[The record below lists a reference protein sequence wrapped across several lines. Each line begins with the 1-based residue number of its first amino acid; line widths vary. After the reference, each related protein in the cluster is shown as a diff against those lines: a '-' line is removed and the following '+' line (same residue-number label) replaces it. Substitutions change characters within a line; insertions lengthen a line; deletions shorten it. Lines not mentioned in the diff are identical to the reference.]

1 MKLLKFI
8 TCIVLI
14 VSMLAMAVMPTA
26 AARATYYLSD
36 LKLAEADTEEEAKN
50 LLTGEGY
57 TVLDKNLNPGGDKA
71 VYLGYKKSTN
81 VDDAITDIRV
91 MNMNG
96 GFNITD
102 YETIKNDA
110 IQEYKKTIDNYR
122 IAAKEFAENY
132 KIGKKEALLAYRQ
145 LNYYYVEKNG
155 VKTNLGDYLLNFPEK
170 NDDFVDIL
178 FKGNPTILDNMRIL
192 LAMGVSDGGAL
203 IDRIKESVGKEDV
216 YTKENYFESAK
227 ELVGKTQQL
236 KKLLK
241 DAKNEID
248 EINADPDMTEEEK
261 NSALIMPRYT
271 YTLTLAFDEILKD
284 IPQGEGSNYSEYFD
298 KTAVTDYSVVY
309 PFVDAMTPGQLA
321 MAVSGQL
328 HSVLVYNAVE
338 MSDEELEAKLSEV
351 EENFEPMSVYFGT
364 DMDLLE
370 GSIGVTSDALREE
383 AATGNR
389 WSSCFMGGGAEG
401 ITISA
406 LIGVGGALLTYISAD
421 FLKEQLSIGSTAGG
435 STANVTD
442 DMGLLDPDML
452 ADDVDINTLNKFKEA
467 NSVNA
472 SASAST
478 STIILSGIGIALGVA
493 MMVFS
498 IYSIIQIIS
507 QYNVEY
513 TEIPSNMVD
522 TVETVNGNR
531 YVNYKV
537 VNSLYKDGDKTAEKP
552 GDTNG
557 YDGKQWNAL
566 YFTKSYEA
574 GKCMTANGYFIDS
587 ASNFGK
593 YTPVAKFGAN
603 TCYDL
608 NSFNDNENGDQLY
621 IAFGNSNKKKT
632 AETSVP
638 TVIGSIFSSG
648 GAIAISG
655 VAGLGV
661 GMALMAVVKRKKQK
675 PEENNEA
682 V

>member
-1 MKLLKFI
+1 MKFLKWI
-8 TCIVLI
+8 TCIVLV
-14 VSMLAMAVMPTA
+14 VSMFATAVMPVA

-36 LKLAEADTEEEAKN
+36 LKLAEADTAEEAKQ
-50 LLTGEGY
+50 LLTAAGY
-57 TVLDKNLNPGGDKA
+57 TVFDQNLNPGGSKA
-71 VYLGYKKSTN
+71 VYLGYKTSTN
-81 VDDAITDIRV
+81 VDDAITDVRV

-96 GFNITD
+96 GFNVTD
-102 YETIKNDA
+102 YETLKQDV
-110 IQEYKKTIDNYR
+110 IQEYKKTIDNLR

-132 KIGKKEALLAYRQ
+132 KAGKKEALLAYRQ
-145 LNYYYVEKNG
+145 LNYYYVEKDN
-155 VKTNLGDYLLNFPEK
+155 VKTNMGDFMLNFPEK
-170 NDDFVDIL
+170 NDDFADIL
-178 FKGNPTILDNMRIL
+178 FKGNPTILNNIRIL

-203 IDRIKESVGKEDV
+203 IDRINAAVKDESV
-216 YTKENYFESAK
+216 YTKEQYLESAK

-261 NSALIMPRYT
+261 ESALIMPRYT
-271 YTLTLAFDEILKD
+271 YTLTSAFDEILKD
-284 IPQGEGSNYSEYFD
+284 IPMGESNYSAFFD
-298 KTAVTDYSVVY
+298 KTSVTDYSVVY

-351 EENFEPMSVYFGT
+351 EQNYEPKSVYFGT
-364 DMDLLE
+364 NMDLLE
-370 GSIGVTSDALREE
+370 GSVGVTSDALREE

-389 WSSCFMGGGAEG
+389 WASCFMGGGAEG

-406 LIGVGGALLTYISAD
+406 LIGVGGALLTYISANI
-421 FLKEQLSIGSTAGG
+421 LKAELSIGSTA
-435 STANVTD
+435 NVEAP
-442 DMGLLDPDML
+442 L
-452 ADDVDINTLNKFKEA
+452 DINKVMNDYYDIADEGYGDVAYQLDA
-467 NSVNA
+467 PA

-478 STIILSGIGIALGVA
+478 STIVLSSLGIALGVA
-493 MMVFS
+493 IMAFS
-498 IYSIIQIIS
+498 IYSIIRIIC

-531 YVNYKV
+531 YVNYQV
-537 VNSLYKDGDKTAEKP
+537 VNALYKDGDKTTEKP

-574 GKCMTANGYFIDS
+574 GKCMTANGYFVDS

-593 YTPVAKFGAN
+593 YTPVAKFGAT

-608 NSFNDNENGDQLY
+608 NAYNGNENGDS
-621 IAFGNSNKKKT
+621 IFMAFGNSNKKKT

-638 TVIGSIFSSG
+638 TVVGSIFSNG

-655 VAGLGV
+655 VAGVGI

>member
-1 MKLLKFI
+1 MKILKVI
-8 TCIVLI
+8 TCIVLV
-14 VSMLAMAVMPTA
+14 VSMLAMATMPIA

-36 LKLAEADTEEEAKN
+36 LKLAEADTADEAKA
-50 LLTGEGY
+50 LLTNAGY

-71 VYLGYKKSTN
+71 VYLGFKKSTN

-102 YETIKNDA
+102 YETLKNDV
-110 IQEYKKTIDNYR
+110 IQEYGKTVDNIR

-132 KIGKKEALLAYRQ
+132 QIGKKEALLAYRQ
-145 LNYYYVEKNG
+145 LNYYYFEKDG
-155 VKTNLGDYLLNFPEK
+155 VKTNMGDFMLNFPEK
-170 NDDFVDIL
+170 NDDFADIL
-178 FKGNPTILDNMRIL
+178 FKGNPTILNNMRIL

-216 YTKENYFESAK
+216 YTQENYFESAK

-236 KKLLK
+236 KQLLK
-241 DAKNEID
+241 DAKNEIE

-261 NSALIMPRYT
+261 EASLVMPRYT
-271 YTLTLAFDEILKD
+271 YTLALAFDEILKD
-284 IPQGEGSNYSEYFD
+284 IPMGESNYSEFFD

-351 EENFEPMSVYFGT
+351 EQSYEPMSVYFGT
-364 DMDLLE
+364 NMDLLE
-370 GSIGVTSDALREE
+370 GAVGVTSEALREE
-383 AATGNR
+383 AATGNK
-389 WSSCFMGGGAEG
+389 WASCVMGGGAEG
-401 ITISA
+401 ITFSV
-406 LIGVGGALLTYISAD
+406 LLGLGGALLTYISAD
-421 FLKEQLSIGSTAGG
+421 FLKEQLSIGSNSGGTAIDL
-435 STANVTD
+435 AD
-442 DMGLLDPDML
+442 DNMGLLDVDML
-452 ADDVDINTLNKFKEA
+452 PDDVDPNILNSSNTKVA
-467 NSVNA
+467 NTVNA
-472 SASAST
+472 PASAST
-478 STIILSGIGIALGVA
+478 SAIVLSSIGVAVGIAI
-493 MMVFS
+493 MVFS
-498 IYSIIQIIS
+498 IYSIIRIIS

-513 TEIPSNMVD
+513 TVIPSNMVD

-531 YVNYKV
+531 YVNYQV
-537 VNSLYKDGDKTAEKP
+537 VNALYKDGDKTVEKP

-557 YDGKQWNAL
+557 YDGNQWNAL

-593 YTPVAKFGAN
+593 YTPVAKFGTN

-608 NSFNDNENGDQLY
+608 NSFNDNENGDQIY
-621 IAFGNSNKKKT
+621 IAFGNSKNKKT

-638 TVIGSIFSSG
+638 TV
-648 GAIAISG
+648 
-655 VAGLGV
+655 
-661 GMALMAVVKRKKQK
+661 
-675 PEENNEA
+675 
-682 V
+682 